1 MTNDDDQSVKLFLAM
16 SEAMHGYPVE
26 MVIPILITASAR
38 ALVDDAGLDMK
49 KLSDGY
55 DKFNV
60 LLRNQI
66 TDMLDEDARQA
77 REATRQ

>member
-1 MTNDDDQSVKLFLAM
+1 MNDGDKQSAKLFYAM

-26 MVIPILITASAR
+26 MVIPVLITASAR

-49 KLSDGY
+49 RLSDNY
-55 DKFNV
+55 DKFNAI
-60 LLRNQI
+60 LRNQI
-66 TDMLDEDARQA
+66 TDMLDKDAELA